1 MPEEP
6 EVETERLH
14 EAIHEE
20 LEREE
25 GSRLIR
31 GIALTTALL
40 AALAAIASLRAGATV
55 NEALRLET
63 AATRLQAQASDEWAY
78 YQAKG
83 VKASVAE
90 AARAAWLAAGKS
102 PPEELAHG
110 VERRAQEQQ
119 EIQAKAH
126 ELEAERDAKASE
138 AEHLMHVHHR
148 GAYAVALFQVAIALG
163 AVAALTRSRLV
174 WLGSL
179 GGGAVGLALFVAAL
193 LGS

>member
-1 MPEEP
+1 MPEAP

-14 EAIHEE
+14 ESIHEE

-63 AATRLQAQASDEWAY
+63 AATRLQAEASDQWAY

-90 AARAAWLAAGKS
+90 AARAAWLAAGKA
-102 PPEELAHG
+102 PPAELAQAM
-110 VERRAQEQQ
+110 ERRAEEQQ
-119 EIQAKAH
+119 EIQAKAR
-126 ELEAERDAKASE
+126 ELEAERDAKAAE

-163 AVAALTRSRLV
+163 AVAALTRMRWV
-174 WLGSL
+174 WLASL
-179 GGGAVGLALFVAAL
+179 L
-193 LGS
+193 LGVAGIAMLVLPLVR